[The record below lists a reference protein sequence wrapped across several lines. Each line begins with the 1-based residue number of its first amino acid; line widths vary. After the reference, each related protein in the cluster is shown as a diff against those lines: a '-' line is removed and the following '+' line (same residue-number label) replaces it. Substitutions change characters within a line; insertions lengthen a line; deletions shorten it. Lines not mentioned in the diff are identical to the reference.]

1 MTAAELREKIKVL
14 AKQVY
19 ADIEKANEAAI
30 AYPEIQKFPPLREI
44 IINLL
49 TNEFDSFIES
59 IDWVAPRPTTFRIN
73 LLNGENFLLMYTIK
87 SWIGQVS
94 GKKYYLLNLDEEERC
109 ALAINRLLRIG
120 PASGADVE
128 GEADAGAGAEAD
140 TGGTEVEDEVDVN
153 VDVEA

>member
-44 IINLL
+44 IVNLL

-87 SWIGQVS
+87 SFIAQVQ

-120 PASGADVE
+120 PASGAEVE
-128 GEADAGAGAEAD
+128 GEATDTEAAAPAE
-140 TGGTEVEDEVDVN
+140 EEEVDVN